1 MSAAIKKLDYF
12 HMLFYIVLYVIIPI
26 DKKTFCYSEIN
37 TLHIKNT
44 NVMGKVSVQLLSKH
58 RQPSTR

>member
-12 HMLFYIVLYVIIPI
+12 HMLFYIILYAIIHI
-26 DKKTFCYSEIN
+26 DKKTFRYSEIN

-44 NVMGKVSVQLLSKH
+44 NVMGKVLAQLLSKH
-58 RQPSTR
+58 R

>member
-26 DKKTFCYSEIN
+26 DKKTFRYSEIN

-58 RQPSTR
+58 Q